1 MRPREALRV
10 GEREVISRELSRN
23 CSARFVGALLGRYHS
38 TVSREINR
46 NGGWD
51 DYRAV
56 DAQRHC
62 DENRARPK
70 ERRLKA
76 SVRLHHAVN
85 DGLTQK
91 WSPKQISRGLR
102 AEHPDDEGMQVSQE
116 TVRVIQ
122 KAPCQHPSARISA
135 GQGT

>member
-1 MRPREALRV
+1 ME
-10 GEREVISRELSRN
+10 EREVISRELSRN
-23 CSARFVGALLGRYHS
+23 RSARFIGALLGRYHS

-70 ERRLKA
+70 ERRLEA
-76 SVRLHHAVN
+76 SARLHDAVKSFGKSGSY
-85 DGLTQK
+85 D
-91 WSPKQISRGLR
+91 PV
-102 AEHPDDEGMQVSQE
+102 EGE
-116 TVRVIQ
+116 
-122 KAPCQHPSARISA
+122 PLA
-135 GQGT
+135 GELLVELL

>member
-23 CSARFVGALLGRYHS
+23 CSARFIGALLGRYHS

-76 SVRLHHAVN
+76 SARLHDAVSVFYLHWWN
-85 DGLTQK
+85 PTIR
-91 WSPKQISRGLR
+91 PV
-102 AEHPDDEGMQVSQE
+102 E
-116 TVRVIQ
+116 
-122 KAPCQHPSARISA
+122 
-135 GQGT
+135 